1 MSIEIGLKGR
11 AETEVNESN
20 TALTMGSGDLRVFAT
35 PCMVALMEKSA
46 AGSIAPLLDE
56 GQSSVGTKVEITHDA
71 ATPVGMKVWAE
82 SEVVAV
88 EGRKVTFKV
97 EAFDEAG
104 KIGGGTHERF
114 IIAAEKFVSKVYD
127 KLK

>member
-1 MSIEIGLKGR
+1 MSIEIGIKGR
-11 AETEVNESN
+11 ADAEVNESN
-20 TALTMGSGDLRVFAT
+20 TALAMGSGDLRVFAT

-46 AGSIAPLLDE
+46 ASSIMPLLDE

-82 SEVVAV
+82 SEVIAV
-88 EGRKVTFKV
+88 EGRKLVFKV

-114 IIAAEKFVSKVYD
+114 VIAADKFVSKVYD

>member
-1 MSIEIGLKGR
+1 MSIETGIKGR
-11 AETEVNESN
+11 AETVVSESN
-20 TALTMGSGDLRVFAT
+20 TAITMGSGDLSVFAT
-35 PCMVALMEKSA
+35 PGMIALMEKAA

-71 ATPVGMKVWAE
+71 ATPLGMRVWAE
-82 SEVVAV
+82 SEVIAV

-114 IIAAEKFVSKVYD
+114 VIAAEKFVSKVYD